1 MTSKLKKLPVNKTVV
16 FYSPIEGEDV
26 LVRTGTISEGSSFF
40 HAILHGYSREYVNM
54 NRTDRVKFVRRLRAS
69 MAGKTTQDDWE
80 ELGGGLIA
88 KMPFQEALSEL
99 LRDVYNHLDNSR
111 EIQNRAT
118 RRVIKFLS
126 NKDYKQD
133 ALEEYK
139 IITELIPYKEGFLDI
154 ILPKSYN
161 AETVSAIM
169 DSVHEETINYIMTVP
184 EMKHLNKKKVE
195 YIQDMVTDFISA
207 VLKEAEKSAY
217 SEYTKAL
224 ETTKETVGEFTVNYI
239 SDRLNRNI
247 YFLDPNQREPFNPG
261 GNSIHKPDRKG
272 IIILRIKENHYEVVG
287 RLLSG
292 NKIQRDFSPDDSL
305 ILSIQNFENENE
317 TGSGSD
323 ESFNDSSSE
332 DEEEDPYYDSSD
344 GDDSD

>member
-1 MTSKLKKLPVNKTVV
+1 MTSKLKKLPVNKFVV

-40 HAILHGYSREYVNM
+40 HAVLHGYSREYINM

-69 MAGKTTQDDWE
+69 MAGKTSKDDWE

-99 LRDVYNHLDNSR
+99 LKAVYSHLDKAG

-126 NKDYKQD
+126 NKDQKQN

-139 IITELIPYKEGFLDI
+139 IITELIPYKDGFLDI
-154 ILPKSYN
+154 ILPNAYN
-161 AETVSAIM
+161 AENVTEIM
-169 DSVHEETINYIMTVP
+169 DLVHEETINYIMTVP
-184 EMKHLNKKKVE
+184 EMKHLSKEKVE

-207 VLKEAEKSAY
+207 VLKEAENSAY
-217 SEYTKAL
+217 SEYIKGL

-239 SDRLNRNI
+239 SERLNRNI
-247 YFLDPNQREPFNPG
+247 YFLDPTQREPFNPS
-261 GNSIHKPDRKG
+261 NSAYRSDRKG

-305 ILSIQNFENENE
+305 ILAIQNYEKENDK
-317 TGSGSD
+317 SSD

-344 GDDSD
+344 GDSD